1 MGRILWLENIVTETT
16 SIPVG
21 KYFTSREGHRLHYHE
36 AGAPIAGKPSVL
48 MLHGSG
54 PGASGYTNFKGN
66 FPILSDNGHHVIV
79 PDYLGYGL
87 SSKPV
92 DFQYTVDAQVELL
105 RELVAHTGAEMLV
118 VVGNSLGGWF
128 AIHHAIRY
136 PAEIAKLIVM
146 APGGLESPENFV
158 PEMEGLR
165 ELFRI
170 PTERDFSIASMRNL
184 FNLFMNEPADISD
197 VILSERLEIARQQP
211 VEVFTTMGGT
221 VTTPRLSELKAP
233 MLALWGYRDKF
244 IPYRHAQILLDNV
257 PDVHLITSNRA
268 GHWFM
273 IEEPELFNQAC
284 LEFLNR

>member
-1 MGRILWLENIVTETT
+1 MTETA

-21 KYFTSREGHRLHYHE
+21 KYFTSREGHTLHYHE
-36 AGAPIAGKPSVL
+36 AGAPVAGKPSVL

-66 FPILSDNGHHVIV
+66 FPFLADNGYHVIV

-87 SSKPV
+87 SSKPTDFEYKV
-92 DFQYTVDAQVELL
+92 DVQVELL
-105 RELVAHTGAEMLV
+105 RELVGHTGAATLV
-118 VVGNSLGGWF
+118 IVGNSLGGWF
-128 AIHHAIRY
+128 AIHHAIHY
-136 PAEIAKLIVM
+136 PAEVAKLIVM
-146 APGGLESPENFV
+146 APGGLEAPEQFV

-170 PTERDFSIASMRNL
+170 PTERDFNVASMRNL
-184 FNLFMNEPADISD
+184 FNLFMHERADFSD
-197 VILSERLEIARQQP
+197 VVLSERLEIARQQP
-211 VEVFTTMGGT
+211 VEVFTTLGGT
-221 VTTPRLSELKAP
+221 VTTPRLNELHAP
-233 MLALWGYRDKF
+233 MLALWGYHDKF

-273 IEEPELFNQAC
+273 IEEPELFNRAC
-284 LEFLNR
+284 LDFLDQ

>member
-1 MGRILWLENIVTETT
+1 VTETT
-16 SIPVG
+16 AIPVG

-36 AGAPIAGKPSVL
+36 AGAPVVDRPSVL

-66 FPILSDNGHHVIV
+66 FPFLSDKGFHVII

-87 SSKPV
+87 SSKPA
-92 DFQYTVDAQVELL
+92 DFQYKVDAQVELL
-105 RELVAHTGAEMLV
+105 RELVAHLGAKTLV
-118 VVGNSLGGWF
+118 IVGNSLGGWF
-128 AIHHAIRY
+128 AIHHALHY
-136 PAEIAKLIVM
+136 PAEVAKLIVM
-146 APGGLESPENFV
+146 APGGLESPEKFV

-170 PTERDFSIASMRNL
+170 PTERDFSIDAMRNL
-184 FNLFMNEPADISD
+184 CNLFMNEPADISD
-197 VILSERLEIARQQP
+197 VVLSERLEIAQQQP
-211 VEVFTTMGGT
+211 VEVYTTMGGT

-273 IEEPELFNQAC
+273 IEEPELFNRAC
-284 LEFLNR
+284 LEFLDG